1 MVFWLLVGTAAL
13 VVVIW
18 GARVFVQLSPGDLA
32 RAVRTFVAVFGT
44 MAGMGLLLMGRFG
57 LALILVAATVMAFRA
72 LLRDQR
78 PPDPLEGGGAGDGPA
93 SAVTTDLLEMRLDHA
108 SGELDGMV
116 RRGPLA
122 GSRLSGL
129 DIGALRALLAEAAAE
144 DPPSLPLLE
153 AYLDRRFPDWRSS
166 GTTAQRPASGPMD
179 EATAL
184 GILGLEAGA
193 DEAAI
198 RAAHRRLMARL
209 HPDHGGSDWLA
220 ARINEARDFLLKR
233 R

>member
-18 GARVFVQLSPGDLA
+18 GARVFVSLAPGDLA
-32 RAVRTFVAVFGT
+32 RAVRTFVAVFGGL
-44 MAGMGLLLMGRFG
+44 AGMGLLLMGRFG
-57 LALILVAATVMAFRA
+57 LAMILAAATVMAFRA

-78 PPDPLEGGGAGDGPA
+78 PPDPLDGAGGDGPA
-93 SAVTTDLLEMRLDHA
+93 SAVSTDLLEMRLDHA
-108 SGELDGMV
+108 TGELDGLV

-129 DIGALRALLAEAAAE
+129 DLGSLRALLAEAAAE
-144 DPPSLPLLE
+144 DPPSLSLLE
-153 AYLDRRFPDWRSS
+153 AYLDRRFPDWRSGADS
-166 GTTAQRPASGPMD
+166 AARPASGAMD

-184 GILGLEAGA
+184 RILGLEAGA